1 MAFNPTKEQKNA
13 INANGSLLVSAAA
26 GSGKTAVL
34 VERVVRLLTNPE
46 NPISADKILVVTYT
60 NAAAAELRGR
70 IEKKLNEVI
79 ETSGY
84 SPLLSR
90 QKILLSNAKICTID
104 SFCLDFIR
112 ENYEASGLN
121 PSFKIAEASVLN
133 SLTNTAIN
141 KVFEEYYNSGDKE
154 FLELLE
160 FVGSDYDDSA
170 LISFILKIFNFSRQM
185 PFPNEWIKSVAKDY
199 ELHSKGKSTKWLDD
213 ASLLVKEMVDEA
225 LIYIDKASKI
235 LSLYEV
241 AYSKYSANFNYIYD
255 YFLEM
260 KEFCEE
266 KSWDKIY
273 NKSLSFAPPKC
284 ASLSKEYKTAEV
296 EYSTALRDKAT
307 KLAKEIKSIVYTDT
321 SGLIEEFGFC
331 SRFIEKIVELVCR
344 FEDEL
349 YKLLNEKN
357 LITFYI
363 AEQTTLSMIAEYKD
377 GKILPRADAKEFIN
391 HYEAVFADEYQ
402 DTNNLQDCLFAILSD
417 NERKLFS
424 VGDAKQCIYRFR
436 GSNPY
441 NFIEK
446 KAKYVDFEGATEQQ
460 SRRIELGCN
469 FRSRKEICQYV
480 NAFFSKTM
488 NKQNSDID
496 YKGHEELVP
505 KAIYEETNE
514 PKVETY
520 LLDANSIIS
529 NGFVFDGDDDKLFR
543 LTAEATAIA
552 DIIEDLIK
560 KEPFLKGENGLRKA
574 EYKDI
579 TILSRSMDYY
589 GEVLV
594 NVLKSR
600 NIPVS
605 IQAGDL
611 LKTEEA
617 VLLISMLKVIN
628 NPSDD
633 IALLNVLTSPIFAF
647 SMEELAQM
655 RIEGRKGKFISA
667 VSVAA
672 IKGNEKAKGILN
684 VLSTFRRKSVVLSL
698 SNLIEEIFDSTGLLS
713 IVSEFDNGSAKVDN
727 LLVIQN
733 FAATFESERKKS
745 LGEFLSAVENLS
757 GKDFKIS
764 SGNSSN
770 CVTVMSIHGS
780 KGLQFPICI
789 LYNIAKQFNFLDF
802 NSPMLIDEKYG
813 FSFSYFDKE
822 EREKNKT
829 LLRFVMDNFD
839 KRQQKAEELRL
850 LYVAMTRAE
859 EKLIMTA
866 CYKDLAKSISSKISS
881 LYDSDNLDS
890 IEYSLFKKSMSYG
903 DWLLYSE
910 LISQNGKALYDYV
923 GIDKDITKE
932 DNYSNT
938 IKIIE
943 RLENIAI
950 DENIKPEISEEA
962 VKELKLAY
970 NYKYPFEA
978 LLALE
983 AKASVTDIV
992 HKSDE
997 KTYQFKSRPAFMS
1010 KDGLSGA
1017 EKGTATHKFMQY
1029 CDFDKAKADINSEKD
1044 RLYEWGFLTERE
1056 AEAVDLELV
1065 NVFLNSDLFSRVKG
1079 SGMVKKEMKFLT
1091 EFDATDL
1098 KPELD
1103 KFFKC
1108 EKIVVQ
1114 GAVDLLFEEN
1124 GKLVIVDFK
1133 TDRNKNEEELKAA
1146 YKEQLEIYGKACS
1159 SLLGL
1164 PVGELN
1170 IYSFALKRAIK
1181 I

>member
-1 MAFNPTKEQKNA
+1 MAFVPTDEQRNA
-13 INANGSLLVSAAA
+13 INSNGSLLVSAAA

-34 VERVVRLLTNPE
+34 VERVIRLLTDPK

-60 NAAAAELRGR
+60 NAAAAELRAR

-121 PSFKIAEASVLN
+121 PSFKIAESSVLN
-133 SLTNTAIN
+133 SLTNTTIN
-141 KVFEEYYNSGDKE
+141 KILEEYYNSGDKE

-160 FVGSDYDDSA
+160 FIGSDYDDSA
-170 LISFILKIFNFSRQM
+170 LISFILKIFDFSRQM
-185 PFPNEWIKSVAKDY
+185 PFPKEWVKSVAKDY
-199 ELHSKGKSTKWLDD
+199 ELHSKGESTKWIDD
-213 ASLLVKEMVDEA
+213 ASLLIKEMVDEA
-225 LIYIDKASKI
+225 LSNIEKGSKI
-235 LSLYEV
+235 LSLFEV
-241 AYSKYSANFNYIYD
+241 PYSKYSANFNYIYE
-255 YFLEM
+255 YLMEM
-260 KEFCEE
+260 KELCEE
-266 KSWDKIY
+266 KAWDKIH
-273 NKSLSFAPPKC
+273 NKTLNFTPPKC
-284 ASLSKEYKTAEV
+284 ASLSKEYKTAEI
-296 EYSTALRDKAT
+296 EYSTSLRDKAV
-307 KLAKEIKSIVYTDT
+307 KIIKEIISIVYTDT
-321 SGLIEEFGFC
+321 NGLLEEFNFC
-331 SRFIEKIVELVCR
+331 SRFIEKIVEIVCR

-349 YKLLNEKN
+349 YKRLNEKN

-377 GKILPRADAKEFIN
+377 GKVLPRADATDFIN
-391 HYEAVFADEYQ
+391 YYEAVFADEYQ

-417 NERKLFS
+417 NEKKLFS

-446 KAKYVDFEGATEQQ
+446 KGKYVDFKGANEHE
-460 SRRIELGCN
+460 SRKIELGCN
-469 FRSRKEICQYV
+469 FRSRREICQYV
-480 NAFFSKTM
+480 NYFFSKTM
-488 NKQNSDID
+488 NKKNSDID
-496 YKGHEELVP
+496 YKDHEELVP
-505 KAIYEETNE
+505 QATYEETNE

-520 LLDANSIIS
+520 LIDAESIS
-529 NGFVFDGDDDKLFR
+529 NNGFVLECDDDRIFR

-552 DIIEDLIK
+552 DIIEDLLK
-560 KEPFLKGENGLRKA
+560 KEPFLKGEKGLRKA

-579 TILSRSMDYY
+579 TILSRSMDSY
-589 GEVLV
+589 GEILV
-594 NVLKSR
+594 KVLKSR

-611 LKTEEA
+611 LKTDEA
-617 VLLISMLKVIN
+617 VLLISLLKVIN

-647 SMEELAQM
+647 NIEELAKM
-655 RIEGRKGKFISA
+655 RIAGRKGKFISA
-667 VSVAA
+667 VSAA
-672 IKGNEKAKGILN
+672 AVKGNEKAN
-684 VLSTFRRKSVVLSL
+684 VFLKCLSTFRRKSVVLSL
-698 SNLIEEIFDSTGLLS
+698 SKLIEEIFDTTGLLS
-713 IVSEFDNGSAKVDN
+713 IMSEFDNGAAKVDN
-727 LLVIQN
+727 LLVVQN
-733 FAATFESERKKS
+733 FAATFEEERKKS
-745 LGEFLSAVENLS
+745 LGEFLNAIENLS
-757 GKDFKIS
+757 GKDFKVS

-789 LYNIAKQFNFLDF
+789 LYNMAKQFNFLDF

-822 EREKNKT
+822 NREKNKT
-829 LLRFVMDNFD
+829 LLRFIMDNFD

-866 CYKDLAKSISSKISS
+866 SYKNLRKSIVSKLSN
-881 LYDSDNLDS
+881 LYDTDKVDNIDYS
-890 IEYSLFKKSMSYG
+890 IFKKTMSYG
-903 DWLLYSE
+903 DWLLYAE
-910 LISQNGKALYDYV
+910 LISPQSRVLYECI
-923 GIDKDITKE
+923 GTDKEIRQDASCLNE
-932 DNYSNT
+932 
-938 IKIIE
+938 IKVVNSLNNVSREETQKIE
-943 RLENIAI
+943 V
-950 DENIKPEISEEA
+950 SEEA
-962 VKELKLAY
+962 VKTLREAY
-970 NYKYPFEA
+970 AYKYPFEE
-978 LLALE
+978 LLNLE

-997 KTYQFKSRPAFMS
+997 RTYQFKSRPAFMS
-1010 KDGLSGA
+1010 KDGLSGT
-1017 EKGTATHKFMQY
+1017 ERGTATHKFMQY
-1029 CDFDKAKADINSEKD
+1029 CDFDKVQTDLNAEKE
-1044 RLYEWGFLTERE
+1044 RLYELGFLTERE
-1056 AEAVDLELV
+1056 VEAVDLELV
-1065 NVFLNSDLFSRVKG
+1065 KVFLDSDLFSRVKG
-1079 SGMVKKEMKFLT
+1079 SSMVKKEMRFLT

-1098 KPELD
+1098 KPTLD
-1103 KFFKC
+1103 KSFKC

-1133 TDRNKNEEELKAA
+1133 TDRNKNEDELRSA
-1146 YKEQLEIYGKACS
+1146 YKEQLEIYAKACS
-1159 SLLGL
+1159 SLLDL
-1164 PVGELN
+1164 PIGELY
-1170 IYSFALKRAIK
+1170 IYSFSLQKAIK